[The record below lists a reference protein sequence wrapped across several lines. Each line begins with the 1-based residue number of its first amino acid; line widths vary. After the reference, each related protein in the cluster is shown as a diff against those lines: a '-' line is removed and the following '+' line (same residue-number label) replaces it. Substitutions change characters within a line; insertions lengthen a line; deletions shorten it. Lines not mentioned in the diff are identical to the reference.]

1 MTVSTQFAG
10 VRQMRSIPYFLFTAL
25 PVVLGL
31 SACGS
36 KPTVAPEK
44 PAKLEAVGHESDLL
58 KLTLSAQA
66 IERLGIQTV
75 RASGGENANR
85 LMLHGEVVIPPAGG
99 GMPVTSSSDL
109 ATLATNQARADGDV
123 MRSRAELDIALKN
136 AARAEALVREEAGS
150 ARLRDEALAAVAV
163 ARSNLHVAQTQR
175 AQYGPPITA
184 MTRTGRAWVR
194 VPVPA
199 GDVARIDRSASAR
212 IAALGE
218 SDIHRTAQPVNGPP
232 SANAAAATV
241 DLYYA
246 LDNGAAPFRVG
257 QRVAVELAAQ
267 GQSRGLSIPDSAILR
282 DIYGGE
288 WVYIATGARS
298 FERRRIEIA
307 SIQGGHALLARGLT
321 PGANVVI
328 AGAAE
333 LFGTEF
339 GTK

>member
-1 MTVSTQFAG
+1 
-10 VRQMRSIPYFLFTAL
+10 MRFPLLLLSVAL
-25 PVVLGL
+25 PGGFTLAG
-31 SACGS
+31 CGS
-36 KPTVAPEK
+36 EPKTAPDK
-44 PAKLEAVGHESDLL
+44 PATAEAIGHETDLL

-66 IERLGIQTV
+66 VQRLGIQTV
-75 RASGGENANR
+75 RASDGEAANS

-99 GMPVTSSSDL
+99 GVPVTSASDL
-109 ATLATNQARADGDV
+109 AALASNQARADGDV
-123 MRSRAELDIALKN
+123 MRTRAELDIALKN

-150 ARLRDEALAAVAV
+150 ARLRDEAVAAVAV
-163 ARSNLHVAQTQR
+163 ARSNLRVAQTQR

-184 MTRTGRAWVR
+184 MNRGGHAWVR

-199 GDVARIDRSASAR
+199 GDVTRIDRSAPAQIGSLGDAGARRSAR
-212 IAALGE
+212 
-218 SDIHRTAQPVNGPP
+218 PVDGPP

-246 LDNGAAPFRVG
+246 IDNAGSAFRVG
-257 QRVAVELAAQ
+257 QRVAVVLPAH
-267 GQSRGLSIPDSAILR
+267 GQSRGLSIPASAVLR

-288 WVYIATGARS
+288 WVYVATGERR
-298 FERRRIEIA
+298 FERRRIEVA
-307 SIQGGHALLARGLT
+307 SLQGGRALLARGLT
-321 PGANVVI
+321 PETNVVI